1 MVDFAEL
8 VPTIPMSFIACAPF
22 LYFTTQSTYIFML
35 LDSQAFV
42 KRFHNVSFLILGKS
56 DTMEQEVSKEEKK
69 CIDYSF

>member
-1 MVDFAEL
+1 
-8 VPTIPMSFIACAPF
+8 
-22 LYFTTQSTYIFML
+22 ML
-35 LDSQAFV
+35 PDSQVFV